1 MDECKSN
8 QSSSNA
14 SPLVQ
19 QQFHQTNINN
29 YFLYDDNF
37 IINDNDNYHHN
48 HISHHHNNNTGR
60 LSKVTEEN
68 SQNNN
73 SSIRDDETQNDDD
86 SLNDNNNNQ
95 YNHNRI
101 DIEDHQEDEENE
113 EEISVR
119 LLYPTTNTNNMRN
132 YHQLH
137 QHHRHNNTP
146 HGNEEDQNIIFNTV
160 PAPAPAPAPTPTPTP
175 YHDIHDTTFIPER
188 IRLLL
193 DRFAANGYIISNAPP
208 PANQSIIDKI
218 PEIIVDKKF
227 IYDNYNNNDEMEFEC
242 SICKLPIEIQQK
254 IKLLPCSHYFHSR
267 CITTWLQIHA
277 SCPLC
282 RRRLNTNMVNN
293 TNGITDTMR
302 MEDGQT
308 RAMMARLRDLRQR
321 RRSRRT
327 LRNYNSN
334 TSTSGNHTPRP
345 NNGSNRRSINNNSS
359 NNNNGHIQHAATQ
372 LFHG

>member
-14 SPLVQ
+14 SPLFQ

-29 YFLYDDNF
+29 YFLYDDNDL
-37 IINDNDNYHHN
+37 ND
-48 HISHHHNNNTGR
+48 INNNTGR

-68 SQNNN
+68 SLY
-73 SSIRDDETQNDDD
+73 SH
-86 SLNDNNNNQ
+86 NNNNNNNNIVEQ
-95 YNHNRI
+95 
-101 DIEDHQEDEENE
+101 DEDENE
-113 EEISVR
+113 EEISLR
-119 LLYPTTNTNNMRN
+119 LLYPSTNNNNMRN

-137 QHHRHNNTP
+137 QHNRHNNTP
-146 HGNEEDQNIIFNTV
+146 HGNEDEQNILFNT
-160 PAPAPAPAPTPTPTP
+160 TPTPTP
-175 YHDIHDTTFIPER
+175 IDNNTFIPER

-227 IYDNYNNNDEMEFEC
+227 IKDNNNEDIEFEC
-242 SICKLPIEIQQK
+242 AICKIQIEVQQK
-254 IKLLPCSHYFHSR
+254 IKILSCKHYFHSR

-282 RRRLNTNMVNN
+282 RRKLNIKQNE
-293 TNGITDTMR
+293 ITETMR
-302 MEDGQT
+302 TEDAQT
-308 RAMMARLRDLRQR
+308 RAMMNRLRDLRQR

-345 NNGSNRRSINNNSS
+345 NNNS
-359 NNNNGHIQHAATQ
+359 NNIQHAATQ
-372 LFHG
+372 LIHGIYI